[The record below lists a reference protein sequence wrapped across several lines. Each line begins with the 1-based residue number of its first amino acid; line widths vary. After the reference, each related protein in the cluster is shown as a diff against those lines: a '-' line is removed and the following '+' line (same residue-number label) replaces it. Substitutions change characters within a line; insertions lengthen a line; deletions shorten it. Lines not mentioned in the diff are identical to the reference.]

1 MDWVCVLLVA
11 VSVRYGAVCA
21 RALFVMLCVI
31 CVLCIRMCCDMCVC
45 VDWMSH
51 VPGRSG
57 CSLRLS
63 CGLVCVA

>member
-31 CVLCIRMCCDMCVC
+31 CVLCIRMCCDMYVC
-45 VDWMSH
+45 VWT
-51 VPGRSG
+51 G
-57 CSLRLS
+57 
-63 CGLVCVA
+63 